1 MRSEQTYLLLARSGR
16 TPHALPTH
24 RGRGDPRQAQRQ
36 ARERASAL
44 AQARQPPQRPAVRLR
59 AGFRRTQYGA

>member
-1 MRSEQTYLLLARSGR
+1 MRSNETYLLLARGGR

-36 ARERASAL
+36 ARERAL
-44 AQARQPPQRPAVRLR
+44 AAARARQPPQISVVLR
-59 AGFRRTQYGA
+59 AVVRRTEYGA